1 MRIRSAVFSDA
12 AAVAAVE
19 AKCFPLAEAAGLRD
33 IEARLRVYPRHFW
46 LLEDSGRLVGFID
59 GMVTDEPTIRDEM
72 FADPSLHREDGG
84 WQALFGVAVVPECR
98 RQGCAARIMRRVIS
112 DAKAQG
118 RKGCILTCKDR
129 LLPYY
134 ETFGYRNEGVS
145 RSVHG
150 GAVWYDMR
158 LTF

>member
-1 MRIRSAVFSDA
+1 MHIRAAAFSDA
-12 AAVAAVE
+12 AAIAAVE
-19 AKCFPLAEAAGLRD
+19 AACFPPAEAAGLSD
-33 IEARLRVYPRHFW
+33 FEARLRVYPRFFW
-46 LLEDSGRLVGFID
+46 LLEDSDRLVGFID

-72 FADPSLHREDGG
+72 FENAALHRENGS
-84 WQALFGVAVVPECR
+84 WQAIFGVAVLPEYR
-98 RQGCAARIMRRVIS
+98 RRGCAARIMRQAIS

-118 RKGCILTCKDR
+118 RKGCILTCKET
-129 LLPYY
+129 LAPYY
-134 ETFGYRNEGVS
+134 ETFGYRNEGIS